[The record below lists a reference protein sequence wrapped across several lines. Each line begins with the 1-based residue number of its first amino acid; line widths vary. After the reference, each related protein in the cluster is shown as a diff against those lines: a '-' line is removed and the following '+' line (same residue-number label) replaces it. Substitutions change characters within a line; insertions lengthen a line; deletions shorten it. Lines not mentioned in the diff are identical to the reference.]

1 MRHCAASPAPTWQ
14 LSGSPGQS
22 GWLSVLL
29 KQVPGSEF
37 FPHFRAA
44 LKLRAAL
51 RGEARPALCRQ
62 RGGGVKTFCR
72 YQHNPAA
79 AAICRSDLE
88 ADTEMIELL
97 LITLTNVSVDLKSCK
112 LYKPP
117 PLWASGKEVSEIFLS
132 KFSLAGL
139 HPPSIVFALISIDDL
154 SLNGRLE
161 AYYGCNANSS
171 WQKKVGVQV
180 KCYPDVKP
188 TVLPDMHKQPQSK
201 RSPSAQTGNH

>member
-1 MRHCAASPAPTWQ
+1 M
-14 LSGSPGQS
+14 
-22 GWLSVLL
+22 LL

-112 LYKPP
+112 LYN
-117 PLWASGKEVSEIFLS
+117 
-132 KFSLAGL
+132 
-139 HPPSIVFALISIDDL
+139 PPSERQAKKCQRSFCQSSVLQVCILH
-154 SLNGRLE
+154 RLF
-161 AYYGCNANSS
+161 S
-171 WQKKVGVQV
+171 
-180 KCYPDVKP
+180 
-188 TVLPDMHKQPQSK
+188 H
-201 RSPSAQTGNH
+201 

>member
-37 FPHFRAA
+37 SPHFRAA

-88 ADTEMIELL
+88 ADTEMIESL

-112 LYKPP
+112 LYTP

>member
-1 MRHCAASPAPTWQ
+1 M
-14 LSGSPGQS
+14 
-22 GWLSVLL
+22 LL

-97 LITLTNVSVDLKSCK
+97 LITLTNVSVDLKPCK
-112 LYKPP
+112 LYT
-117 PLWASGKEVSEIFLS
+117 PLPRASGEEVSEIFLS

-139 HPPSIVFALISIDDL
+139 HPPSVVFAPISIDDL
-154 SLNGRLE
+154 SLSGRLE
-161 AYYGCNANSS
+161 AYYGCNANS
-171 WQKKVGVQV
+171 G
-180 KCYPDVKP
+180 
-188 TVLPDMHKQPQSK
+188 
-201 RSPSAQTGNH
+201 

>member
-1 MRHCAASPAPTWQ
+1 M
-14 LSGSPGQS
+14 
-22 GWLSVLL
+22 LL

-44 LKLRAAL
+44 LKLRAVL

-112 LYKPP
+112 LYNPPP
-117 PLWASGKEVSEIFLS
+117 PLSVRQRSVRDLSVKVQSCRSAS
-132 KFSLAGL
+132 
-139 HPPSIVFALISIDDL
+139 SIDCFRTDI
-154 SLNGRLE
+154 NR
-161 AYYGCNANSS
+161 
-171 WQKKVGVQV
+171 
-180 KCYPDVKP
+180 
-188 TVLPDMHKQPQSK
+188 
-201 RSPSAQTGNH
+201 